1 MPHSNSNI
9 VSKGQ
14 NDLDQLILK
23 LERNHKSVLRIST
36 KLQSYTFEPTN
47 MESFEQLR
55 GLRMGFRD
63 LARDQVL
70 LFEILKNGKTIRE
83 VLVEK
88 LDKLQSRF
96 SELEHELASYLLD
109 LKGYY

>member
-1 MPHSNSNI
+1 MQGSDSYSI
-9 VSKGQ
+9 STGQ
-14 NDLDQLILK
+14 ADLDQLIVK

-47 MESFEQLR
+47 MEAFEKLR
-55 GLRMGFRD
+55 NLRMGFRD

-70 LFEILKNGKTIRE
+70 LFEILKNGKTIKE
-83 VLVEK
+83 VLIEK

-96 SELEHELASYLLD
+96 AELEHELAAYLLD

>member
-1 MPHSNSNI
+1 MAQ
-9 VSKGQ
+9 SKIATISTGQ
-14 NDLDQLILK
+14 VDLDQLILR

-36 KLQSYTFEPTN
+36 KLQFYTIEPTN
-47 MESFEQLR
+47 MESFEKLR

-63 LARDQVL
+63 LARDQIL

-83 VLVEK
+83 VLIEK
-88 LDKLQSRF
+88 LDKLQTRF